1 MDSKTMKY
9 SKIIIAGKRCT
20 GKTRLFWNLQKVL
33 GWPSF
38 STSQYIR
45 DVMRTYHFT
54 PDQMEE
60 HSQELTS
67 DIDARIHTLLTRNDN
82 VIIETRAIPSTFSR
96 YGDTFKL
103 LLVASD
109 AARVSR
115 SASREQTTVEKAQK
129 KLIKQEERWI
139 QRMQNIYKTTNL
151 FDKANYDFILDTSPL
166 TPHQVVDAVLA
177 HLGSRS
183 IQISKSALFDY

>member
-1 MDSKTMKY
+1 MNY

-54 PDQMEE
+54 PEQMEE
-60 HSQELTS
+60 YSQELTH
-67 DIDARIHTLLTRNDN
+67 DIDSRIHTLLKGSDT
-82 VIIETRAIPSTFSR
+82 VIIETRAIPSSFQG
-96 YGDTFKL
+96 YKDTFKL

-109 AARVSR
+109 TARVSR

-151 FDKANYDFILDTSPL
+151 FDKANYDFILDTSPM
-166 TPHQVVDAVLA
+166 TPHQVVDSVLA
-177 HLGSRS
+177 HLGVRS
-183 IQISKSALFDY
+183 VQTTTSALFDY